1 MLVKIAQFNK
11 GSPMKSSRLGT
22 CLLLA
27 FSIVAASYAEAAATC
42 VDAASPSTLVF
53 EGILRHKI
61 FAGPPEFEDVRK
73 GDTPEPTYILELDE
87 PACARNDEFIDP
99 VTRFKT
105 IHLTYDQTI
114 SEGKRLK
121 EQLRQLTGQHVV
133 VKGKS
138 GEGAV
143 TGHHHAPF
151 LVEIATIEADR
162 DGMPDFTTPEKT
174 TVQAF
179 YYALEA
185 GNGEEASRFVVPQ
198 KRQSG
203 PLSARALTQ
212 YYNTLAEP
220 LKLIS
225 IRPLGNGDFEVRY
238 TFRAPQKAACNGRA
252 VVTIVKDGDLNLIQG
267 IRSLTGC

>member
-1 MLVKIAQFNK
+1 
-11 GSPMKSSRLGT
+11 
-22 CLLLA
+22 
-27 FSIVAASYAEAAATC
+27 
-42 VDAASPSTLVF
+42 
-53 EGILRHKI
+53 
-61 FAGPPEFEDVRK
+61 
-73 GDTPEPTYILELDE
+73 
-87 PACARNDEFIDP
+87 
-99 VTRFKT
+99 
-105 IHLTYDQTI
+105 
-114 SEGKRLK
+114 
-121 EQLRQLTGQHVV
+121 

-151 LVEIATIEADR
+151 LVEIATIGADR
-162 DGMPDFTTPEKT
+162 EGMPDFTTPEKT